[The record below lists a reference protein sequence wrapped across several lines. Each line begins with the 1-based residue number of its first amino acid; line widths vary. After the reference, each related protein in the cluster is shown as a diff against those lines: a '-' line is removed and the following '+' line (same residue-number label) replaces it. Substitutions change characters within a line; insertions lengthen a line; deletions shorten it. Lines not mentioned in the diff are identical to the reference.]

1 MKKLAGYLTGILVGS
16 SGLVMSSNAQTV
28 DPDVLAISAGVQH
41 TYDSNFLRSPAEVEE
56 QITRAGAGIRFN
68 KQISAQKIALSING
82 SRYSYAEQDDLNG
95 TAIEGKASWK
105 SQFTSNFSTQLDFQR
120 EEAPVDK
127 LEFIGKDLVARE
139 VANARISLGDS
150 KRFGLILGVHQLD
163 NTHSN
168 EERASLDFQDQDFF
182 SEVRYRFA
190 SSWVGLRYREG
201 DRSYEMPSPIL
212 GDLDF
217 DYRQVELETEWTLTP
232 KTKLAGLIGYFD
244 RAAKFEGANG
254 NDGEGSL
261 ASLNFEWAITE
272 KLISE
277 LTYTLNQP
285 AIGETSDAPSEVN
298 NTSLLFQWRFSP
310 KVQIGFGGSYAE
322 LDYDESAVVIERVER
337 NITVTPLLISW
348 SYSEALLLRLSSQWV
363 DRQSPIYERDYEG
376 YSATLGLAFHF

>member
-244 RAAKFEGANG
+244 RAAKFESANG